1 MSTNTESNK
10 YTILFA
16 VGMVIVVGSLLA
28 FTASSLKPN
37 IKENERMEKQ
47 QNILY
52 AMGINENGDNDIVFV
67 STDKAASEFSK
78 YISKQLIVDA
88 LGGSIEDNE
97 AYLIDIKKE
106 QAKAKNGQVRNL
118 PLFVGEKEGETF
130 YIAPIRGKGLWD
142 AIWGYIA
149 MDENMVVK
157 GAYFDHKGETPGLG
171 ANIKQR
177 YFMDDFYG
185 EKLLTESG
193 EFKGITVA
201 KGNNDPK
208 NLDKSS
214 LSYWLNLLQ
223 NLECEKN
230 IFLTLNPYFEIDE
243 TKILKKVKF
252 THPYFDQSALT
263 YQSKLKNL
271 QNKRNILFCGS
282 YFGYGFHEDGIK
294 SSIEMLKN
302 LND

>member
-16 VGMVIVVGSLLA
+16 IGMVVIVGSLLA

-52 AMGINENGDNDIVFV
+52 AMGVNDNGANDIVFIG
-67 STDKAASEFSK
+67 TDKVASEFSK
-78 YISKQLIVDA
+78 YISKQLVLDA
-88 LGGSIEDNE
+88 NGNAVENNE
-97 AYLIDIKKE
+97 AYLIDVKKE
-106 QAKAKNGQVRNL
+106 QAKAKNGKTRDL
-118 PLFVGEKEGETF
+118 PLFIGEKDGQTF

-149 MDENMVVK
+149 MDKDMVIQ

-208 NLDKSS
+208 NLIKDDYEVDALAGATITGDGVSAMIKSD
-214 LSYWLNLLQ
+214 LKLYLPFF
-223 NLECEKN
+223 KN
-230 IFLTLNPYFEIDE
+230 
-243 TKILKKVKF
+243 
-252 THPYFDQSALT
+252 
-263 YQSKLKNL
+263 LKN
-271 QNKRNILFCGS
+271 QTN
-282 YFGYGFHEDGIK
+282 
-294 SSIEMLKN
+294 
-302 LND
+302 

>member
-1 MSTNTESNK
+1 
-10 YTILFA
+10 
-16 VGMVIVVGSLLA
+16 MVVIVGSLLA

-52 AMGINENGDNDIVFV
+52 AMGVNDNGDNDIVFV
-67 STDKAASEFSK
+67 GTDKVASEFSK
-78 YISKQLIVDA
+78 YISKQLVLDTSGNA
-88 LGGSIEDNE
+88 VENNE
-97 AYLIDIKKE
+97 AYLIDVKKE
-106 QAKAKNGQVRNL
+106 QAKAKNGQTRDL
-118 PLFVGEKEGETF
+118 PLFVGEKDGQTF

-149 MDENMVVK
+149 MDKDMVIQ

-208 NLDKSS
+208 NLIKDDYEVDALAGATITGDGVSAMIKS
-214 LSYWLNLLQ
+214 
-223 NLECEKN
+223 
-230 IFLTLNPYFEIDE
+230 D
-243 TKILKKVKF
+243 LKLYLPF
-252 THPYFDQSALT
+252 F
-263 YQSKLKNL
+263 KNL
-271 QNKRNILFCGS
+271 KTQTN
-282 YFGYGFHEDGIK
+282 
-294 SSIEMLKN
+294 
-302 LND
+302 